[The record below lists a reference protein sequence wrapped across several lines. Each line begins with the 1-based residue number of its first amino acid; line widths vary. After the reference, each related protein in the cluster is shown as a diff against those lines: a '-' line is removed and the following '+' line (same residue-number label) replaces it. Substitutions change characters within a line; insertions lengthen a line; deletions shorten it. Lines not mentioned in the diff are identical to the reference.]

1 MCNQEVAIMTD
12 RIEKTIDLN
21 APIER
26 VWRAVSDHKEFG
38 TWFKVELEAPFAVG
52 QEARGQITHPGYEH
66 VTWKAKVTAIEPPR
80 RLAFTWHPYGIDP
93 DVDYDQEEPT
103 LVEFLL
109 APNGDGTRLTVVESG
124 FDKVPAHR
132 REEAFRMNEGGW
144 TQQVQNIK
152 AHVES

>member
-1 MCNQEVAIMTD
+1 MSD
-12 RIEKTIDLN
+12 RIEKTIDLK

-38 TWFKVELEAPFAVG
+38 TWFGVDLEAPFVVG
-52 QEARGQITHPGYEH
+52 QEARGKILYPGFEH
-66 VTWKAKVTAIEPPR
+66 IVWKAKMVAIEPPK
-80 RLAFTWHPYGIDP
+80 RLAFTWHPYGVDP
-93 DVDYDQEEPT
+93 DIDYDQEEPT
-103 LVEFLL
+103 LVEFKLEPI
-109 APNGDGTRLTVVESG
+109 ATGTRLVVVESG

-132 REEAFRMNEGGW
+132 REEALRMNDGGW

>member
-1 MCNQEVAIMTD
+1 MSD
-12 RIEKTIDLN
+12 RIEKTIDLK

-38 TWFKVELEAPFAVG
+38 TWFQVELEAPFVAG
-52 QEARGQITHPGYEH
+52 QEARGRITYPGYEH
-66 VTWKAKVTAIEPPR
+66 VVWKAKVVAIEPLK
-80 RLAFTWHPYGIDP
+80 RLAFTWHPYGVDS

-103 LVEFLL
+103 LVEFKLEPI
-109 APNGDGTRLTVVESG
+109 AGGTRLVVVESG

-132 REEAFRMNEGGW
+132 REEAFRMNDGGW

>member
-1 MCNQEVAIMTD
+1 MTD
-12 RIEKTIDLN
+12 RIEKTIDLD

-26 VWRAVSDHKEFG
+26 VWRAVSDHKRVRDLVPG
-38 TWFKVELEAPFAVG
+38 RSGGAVRRRPG
-52 QEARGQITHPGYEH
+52 GARQITYPGYEH
-66 VTWKAKVTAIEPPR
+66 VTWKAVVVAIEPPR
-80 RLAFTWHPYGIDP
+80 RFAFTWHPYGIDP

-109 APNGDGTRLTVVESG
+109 APNGAGTRLTVVESG

-132 REEAFRMNEGGW
+132 REEAFRMNDGGW

>member
-1 MCNQEVAIMTD
+1 MSD
-12 RIEKTIDLN
+12 RIEKTIDLK

-38 TWFKVELEAPFAVG
+38 TWFQVELEGPFVAG
-52 QEARGQITHPGYEH
+52 QEARGRITHPGYEH
-66 VTWKAKVTAIEPPR
+66 VVWKAKIVTIEPPT
-80 RLAFTWHPYGIDP
+80 RLAFTWHPYGVDP
-93 DVDYDQEEPT
+93 DIDYDQEEPT
-103 LVEFLL
+103 LVEFKLEPI
-109 APNGDGTRLTVVESG
+109 ATGTRLVVVESG

-132 REEAFRMNEGGW
+132 REEAFRMNDGGW

>member
-1 MCNQEVAIMTD
+1 MTD
-12 RIEKTIDLN
+12 RIEKTVDLR
-21 APIER
+21 APVER

-38 TWFKVELEAPFAVG
+38 AWFRVDLEGPFAVG
-52 QEARGQITHPGYEH
+52 QEARGKITHPGYEH
-66 VTWKAKVTAIEPPR
+66 LVWKARVVAIEPFK

-103 LVEFLL
+103 LVEFKLEPI
-109 APNGDGTRLTVVESG
+109 AAGTRLVVVESG

-132 REEAFRMNEGGW
+132 REEAFRMNDGGW
-144 TQQVQNIK
+144 AAQVENIR

>member
-1 MCNQEVAIMTD
+1 MTD

-38 TWFKVELEAPFAVG
+38 AWFKVKLEAPFAVG
-52 QEARGQITHPGYEH
+52 QEARGGITHPGYEH
-66 VTWKAKVTAIEPPR
+66 VTWRAQVVAIEPPKR
-80 RLAFTWHPYGIDP
+80 FAFTWHPYGIDP
-93 DVDYDQEEPT
+93 DVDYTKEEPT

-109 APNGDGTRLTVVESG
+109 EPAGTGTRLTIIESG

-132 REEAFRMNEGGW
+132 REEAFRMNDGGW